1 MSLESLS
8 RCSLESERREEG
20 RQLEWK
26 QRGARREHDD
36 ESDEPETFVDVHS
49 SSRTSTFDELLNEI
63 VSVAERAKE
72 GKRSASIR
80 KGERRDEVSGLTQF
94 EPAQSTP
101 PRQHRARRF
110 P

>member
-1 MSLESLS
+1 MPYLSLESLS

-26 QRGARREHDD
+26 QRGARRENDD

-72 GKRSASIR
+72 G
-80 KGERRDEVSGLTQF
+80 EEVSF
-94 EPAQSTP
+94 DSK
-101 PRQHRARRF
+101 RRETRRGVGTHAV
-110 P
+110 